1 MSARFLVPCTVRV
14 SCRPEDLSAHV
25 ELDGEPELGPGD
37 EVQVHGEP
45 LVVAP
50 GEVRVERRVATVR
63 RANVLRRAWVRLFG
77 DVDCLSLIE
86 VSFSERRL

>member
-1 MSARFLVPCTVRV
+1 MSAPFLVPCTVRV
-14 SCRPEDLSAHV
+14 SCRAEDLSAHV

-45 LVVAP
+45 LLVSP

-63 RANVLRRAWVRLFG
+63 RASALRRAWIRLFG
-77 DVDCLSLIE
+77 DIDCLSLIE